1 MSKRG
6 ENIRK
11 RKDGRWEGRYP
22 GKDGKTHSVYGKTYQ
37 EAKKKLSQWRV
48 AERGTN
54 SGAEVRSAPVVLFKD
69 ICEEWFN
76 QKNLKIKASSYSTYH
91 TTVYNHL
98 IPLWGEKDVFQI
110 DFGAE
115 APKLIQQKIESE
127 ISAKR
132 IHEIIQRL
140 KQILKFAHIRYG
152 LPEIDIQA
160 DIQQYIRKE
169 IQVLT
174 EEEQLKLTNLLLIK
188 KDRRKLGVLL
198 SLYMGLRIGE
208 VCALKWGDIDFEAG
222 TLTISKTLQRIKNFD
237 PNSPSKTKV
246 IIGTPKSAKSCRCLP
261 IPKFL
266 LAILRE
272 YRGNDD
278 EYILTGSPVVF
289 IEPRQYENIFHSYLK
304 EAGIRSINYHALR
317 HSFATRAV
325 ERGVDIKTLS
335 EILGHSSV
343 SITLQLYVHPSMTEK
358 KRSMEKI
365 AG

>member
-37 EAKKKLSQWRV
+37 EARKKLSQKRV
-48 AERGTN
+48 AEKETS
-54 SGAEVRSAPVVLFKD
+54 SGAGVRSAPVVLFQD
-69 ICEEWFN
+69 VCGAWFY
-76 QKNLKIKASSYSTYH
+76 QKSLKIKASSYSTYH

-98 IPLWGEKDVFQI
+98 IPLWGEREIFQI
-110 DFGAE
+110 DFAAE
-115 APKLIQQKIESE
+115 ASKLIQQKIEE
-127 ISAKR
+127 ELSAKR

-140 KQILKFAHIRYG
+140 KQILKFAQSRYG
-152 LPEIDIQA
+152 LPKIDIQA
-160 DIQQYIRKE
+160 NIQQYIRKE
-169 IQVLT
+169 IQALT

-208 VCALKWGDIDFEAG
+208 VCALQWSDIDFDAG

-237 PNSPSKTKV
+237 KNASSKTK
-246 IIGTPKSAKSCRCLP
+246 IIVGTPKSTKSCRCLP

-266 LAILRE
+266 LEILRE
-272 YRGNDD
+272 CRGNDYA
-278 EYILTGSPVVF
+278 YILTGSAVAF
-289 IEPRQYENIFHSYLK
+289 IEPRQYENIFHDYLK

-325 ERGVDIKTLS
+325 ERNVDIKTLS

-343 SITLQLYVHPSMTEK
+343 AITLQLYVHPSMAAK
-358 KRSMEKI
+358 QKSMEQI
-365 AG
+365 AS

>member
-22 GKDGKTHSVYGKTYQ
+22 GKDGKTHSVYGKTYK
-37 EAKKKLSQWRV
+37 EVKKKLSQRRV
-48 AERGTN
+48 AEKETS
-54 SGAEVRSAPVVLFKD
+54 SGAGVRSAPVVLFQD
-69 ICEEWFN
+69 VCEAWLY
-76 QKNLKIKASSYSTYH
+76 QKSLKIKASSYSTYH

-98 IPLWGEKDVFQI
+98 ISLWGEKDVFQI
-110 DFGAE
+110 DFSTE
-115 APKLIQQKIESE
+115 AQKMIQQKIEE
-127 ISAKR
+127 ELSAKR

-140 KQILKFAHIRYG
+140 KQILKFAQSRYS
-152 LPEIDIQA
+152 LPQMDIQA
-160 DIQQYIRKE
+160 DIQKYIRKE

-188 KDRRKLGVLL
+188 KGRRKLGVLL

-208 VCALKWGDIDFEAG
+208 VCALTWEDIDFEAG

-237 PNSPSKTKV
+237 KNASSKTK
-246 IIGTPKSAKSCRCLP
+246 IIVGTPKSAKSCRCLP

-266 LAILRE
+266 LEILRE
-272 YRGNDD
+272 CRSSNYG
-278 EYILTGSPVVF
+278 YILTGSAVSF
-289 IEPRQYENIFHSYLK
+289 IEPRQYENIFHDYLK
-304 EAGIRSINYHALR
+304 EAEIRVINYHALR

-325 ERGVDIKTLS
+325 ERNVDIKTLS

-343 SITLQLYVHPSMTEK
+343 AITLQLYVHPTMAAK
-358 KRSMEKI
+358 QKSMEQI
-365 AG
+365 AS